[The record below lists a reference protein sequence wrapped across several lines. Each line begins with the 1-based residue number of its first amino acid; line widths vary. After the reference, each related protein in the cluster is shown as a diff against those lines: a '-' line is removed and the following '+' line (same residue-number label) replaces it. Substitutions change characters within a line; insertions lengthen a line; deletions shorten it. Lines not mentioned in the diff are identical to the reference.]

1 VSFHPL
7 LGAFLDQGQDAFWI
21 IAEGREQLSEL
32 YMYLDFCE
40 TLPWERQLGMRFGVR
55 GYGLKAEAAA
65 GDEVPAAQVLQAD
78 AAARDEVPAATGSQA
93 EAAAK
98 DEVPVAQVLQA
109 VAAAS
114 DEVPAATGSQ
124 AEAAAGDEVTNAHGL
139 ELKAVAAADADS
151 CNTTGS
157 CLKDGASSVLW
168 GARGDACM
176 DVVFGTGG
184 SV

>member
-21 IAEGREQLSEL
+21 IGEGREQLSEL
-32 YMYLDFCE
+32 YIYLDFCE

-65 GDEVPAAQVLQAD
+65 GDEVPAEQVLQAD
-78 AAARDEVPAATGSQA
+78 AAARDEVPAATGSQV
-93 EAAAK
+93 ESAAR

-109 VAAAS
+109 DAAAR
-114 DEVPAATGSQ
+114 DEVPAGTGSQ
-124 AEAAAGDEVTNAHGL
+124 AEAAAGDEVTAHGL

-151 CNTTGS
+151 CNMTGS
-157 CLKDGASSVLW
+157 CLSDGASSVLW
-168 GARGDACM
+168 GPRGVASM